1 MQSLF
6 VQTTVMSVNP
16 NRKTAVIDAGL
27 KASSFDSGPPL
38 IVGPLGQFFDVQ
50 NGGDEHGVLVP
61 KSPGGASDHEISEL
75 PKVGD
80 VLWLIPGHCDPTVN
94 LHDFLVGV
102 RKGRVEEV
110 WEVSG
115 RGPGF

>member
-1 MQSLF
+1 
-6 VQTTVMSVNP
+6 MSVNL

-38 IVGPLGQFFDVQ
+38 IGGPLGKVFDVQ
-50 NGGDEHGVLVP
+50 NGGDEHGVLVS
-61 KSPGGASDHEISEL
+61 KSPEGASGQDLLEL

-80 VLWLIPGHCDPTVN
+80 VLRLIPGHCDPTVN